1 MNDEMMIPQRQN
13 AASHKSITLNVP
25 GIFLFSDLMYKLL
38 DIVFDKTG
46 YKIPIK
52 YTYGAPQ
59 LRWNNGRLILNKYNN
74 DFSMSGIEKEL
85 YTSVEK
91 GITPLLTFSN
101 IYIDSFDLK
110 DKKCNQVLEIL
121 DEIGGG
127 AIISSSVLKDYIMEK
142 YSNIKIHASVI
153 MTAFEDNRTS
163 AYYQQ
168 LSSEYEKYVIHPD
181 DNFDL
186 KLLKTV
192 PKNNAEII
200 VNERCKI
207 NCKIRKEHYKAISK
221 EQIAQTENRYID
233 SKFLD
238 SCDMIPEIKQQK
250 LMFRNTSLTN
260 EEISNLINMG
270 FDLFKLQ
277 GRTDNLYVF
286 FFDLLRYTLDND
298 VVFPNIFPIFSY
310 HIEKYIK
317 EQK

>member
-1 MNDEMMIPQRQN
+1 MNDEMMLPQRQN

-52 YTYGAPQ
+52 YMYGAPQ

-91 GITPLLTFSN
+91 GIIPLLTFSN

-127 AIISSSVLKDYIMEK
+127 VIISSSFLKDYIMEK

-186 KLLKTV
+186 KLLKNV